1 MEIFPAYEMETG
13 NRKFFRFTKWKLEIL
28 RFPFRKTEIFRFPY
42 IPELSRNSG
51 LRNKFPDHSISKME
65 IFFRKNGNPTNEAL
79 KNKSDFDLIWFDLIR
94 FVRQVFTKL
103 HIFSVSYNKLKEV
116 MMDLSRNGVEVAQGD
131 AQQVLSGFLD
141 SFSLPQFNHRFS
153 RHISY

>member
-1 MEIFPAYEMETG
+1 METG
-13 NRKFFRFTKWKLEIL
+13 NF
-28 RFPFRKTEIFRFPY
+28 
-42 IPELSRNSG
+42 SG
-51 LRNKFPDHSISKME
+51 LRNGNWKFYGFHSVKRKFSGFHIYRNYPGIPVYATNFRIIPFPKWKFFSGKME
-65 IFFRKNGNPTNEAL
+65 TLQMRLL
-79 KNKSDFDLIWFDLIR
+79 KINLILIWFDLIWFDLFDLIR